1 MNVLCIMKD
10 GFEELEAVGTIAL
23 LRRAGI
29 DVDVC
34 TSDANK
40 VSGRFNLTLQPVK
53 DLKEVDPTSYD
64 ALFLPGGPHYQTLE
78 SDAYI
83 MEILSSYI
91 HSNKVVAAI
100 CAAPTILGRAGY
112 LKNKNFGGTYVDRYA
127 VIDGNIIT
135 GRSAAAVIDFAFAL
149 IEKLLGKESCDKV
162 KASIYY

>member
-64 ALFLPGGPHYQTLE
+64 ALRC
-78 SDAYI
+78 
-83 MEILSSYI
+83 
-91 HSNKVVAAI
+91 V
-100 CAAPTILGRAGY
+100 
-112 LKNKNFGGTYVDRYA
+112 
-127 VIDGNIIT
+127 
-135 GRSAAAVIDFAFAL
+135 
-149 IEKLLGKESCDKV
+149 
-162 KASIYY
+162 